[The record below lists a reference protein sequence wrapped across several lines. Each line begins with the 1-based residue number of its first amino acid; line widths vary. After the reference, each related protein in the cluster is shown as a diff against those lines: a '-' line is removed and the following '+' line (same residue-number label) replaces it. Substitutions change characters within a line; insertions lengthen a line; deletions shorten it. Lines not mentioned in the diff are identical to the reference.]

1 MADEPTGNL
10 DSATGQAILEVFE
23 DLHAK
28 GLTLIMVT
36 HDDRIAE
43 RCERVVRLKDGAM
56 EIDRAGGRKR

>member
-23 DLHAK
+23 ELHAK

-36 HDDRIAE
+36 HDDRIAG

-56 EIDRAGGRKR
+56 EYDRLGGRGK